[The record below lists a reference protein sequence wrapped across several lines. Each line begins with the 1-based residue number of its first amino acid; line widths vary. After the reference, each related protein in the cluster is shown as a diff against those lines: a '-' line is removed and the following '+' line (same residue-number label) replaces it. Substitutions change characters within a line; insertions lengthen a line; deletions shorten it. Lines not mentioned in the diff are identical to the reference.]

1 MSLDPL
7 LCEKHSEVSHDARYK
22 ILQLGLRK
30 YTSALRCPSAAS
42 VAIATKTKNLL
53 FQCNVHGNQE
63 RSEYTNIHNFC
74 FYDYPAH
81 YPLKVYF
88 WFRLL

>member
-42 VAIATKTKNLL
+42 VAIATETKKIH
-53 FQCNVHGNQE
+53 FFNVMSMVIKNAVNVQTYKI
-63 RSEYTNIHNFC
+63 SV
-74 FYDYPAH
+74 FYD
-81 YPLKVYF
+81 
-88 WFRLL
+88 